1 MNRTLSLLWA
11 LALLLLAG
19 LAQAADSCYPTEIT
33 APPLRSQTLVV
44 FDETSA
50 HDPTAWRD
58 FRAATLGLAT
68 QPGQRLVMLRFAGI
82 APGQLLSRDLDER
95 IEDPITHPDQVA
107 ELRIGPF
114 KRSQACVRQRQSN
127 AQAAVQARL
136 AQWAARPSDQL
147 ARSEI
152 VHFVRQVLLDF
163 AQPGLPTR
171 VLVYSD
177 GVQNG
182 SGMVFYKAGRP
193 RDIDPQLEARLLPPG
208 SQPASPAAPSPAP
221 VAVYW
226 WGLLVAMPP
235 PATAASAPA
244 RQAGY
249 ASAQMLEH
257 YTRFW
262 QQALTTWGASKVQ
275 IGPTLSNP
283 DFLLPASGRPKPAG

>member
-11 LALLLLAG
+11 SALLLAG
-19 LAQAADSCYPTEIT
+19 LAHATDSCYPAEIA

-44 FDETSA
+44 LDETSA
-50 HDPTAWRD
+50 RDPTAWRD
-58 FRAATLGLAT
+58 FRAAVLSLAAL
-68 QPGQRLVMLRFAGI
+68 PGQRLVMLRFAGI

-107 ELRIGPF
+107 ELRIGPY
-114 KRSQACVRQRQSN
+114 KRSQACVRLGQAR
-127 AQAAVQARL
+127 AQAAVQSQL
-136 AQWAARPSDQL
+136 AQWAAMPSDQL

-152 VHFVRQVLLDF
+152 AHFMRQVLQDF
-163 AQPGLPTR
+163 AHPSLPTR

-193 RDIDPQLEARLLPPG
+193 RDIDPRLEARMLPPAG
-208 SQPASPAAPSPAP
+208 APTPAARSAP

-226 WGLLVAMPP
+226 WGLLGAPP
-235 PATAASAPA
+235 PAASAA
-244 RQAGY
+244 GAHAKQAGY
-249 ASAQMLEH
+249 ANAQMLDH
-257 YTRFW
+257 YTLFW
-262 QQALTTWGASKVQ
+262 QQALTAWGASKVQ

-283 DFLLPASGRPKPAG
+283 DFLSPASGRPKPAG

>member
-11 LALLLLAG
+11 SALLLAG
-19 LAQAADSCYPTEIT
+19 LAHATDSCYPAEIA

-44 FDETSA
+44 LDETSA
-50 HDPTAWRD
+50 RDPTAWRD
-58 FRAATLGLAT
+58 FRAATLSLAAL
-68 QPGQRLVMLRFAGI
+68 PGQRLVMLRFAGI

-95 IEDPITHPDQVA
+95 IEDPITDPDQVA
-107 ELRIGPF
+107 DLRIGPY
-114 KRSQACVRQRQSN
+114 KRSQACVRQGQAL
-127 AQAAVQARL
+127 AQAAVQRQL
-136 AQWAARPSDQL
+136 AQWAAMPSDQL

-152 VHFVRQVLLDF
+152 AHFMRQVLLDF
-163 AQPGLPTR
+163 AHPNLQTR
-171 VLVYSD
+171 LLVYSD

-193 RDIDPQLEARLLPPG
+193 RDIDPSLETRMLPPV
-208 SQPASPAAPSPAP
+208 SPPMPMSRPAP

-226 WGLLVAMPP
+226 WGLLAAPP
-235 PATAASAPA
+235 PAASAASAPA
-244 RQAGY
+244 KQAGY
-249 ASAQMLEH
+249 ASAQMLDH

-283 DFLLPASGRPKPAG
+283 DFLLPPAGRPKPVG